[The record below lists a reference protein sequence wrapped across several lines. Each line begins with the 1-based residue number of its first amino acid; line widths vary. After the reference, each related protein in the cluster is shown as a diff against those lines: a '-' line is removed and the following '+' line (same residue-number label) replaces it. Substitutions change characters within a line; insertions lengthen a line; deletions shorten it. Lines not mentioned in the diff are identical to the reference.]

1 MKQKCFPPYMVQ
13 RPTNSPTPSDHYI
26 LGGVFFLWLS
36 FFTLKSRLHLSRL
49 LTEPSHYVITSLV
62 FILVHFSHDDSTR
75 WCATKF
81 LGCTSRVCCLMFFLG
96 GNHGQL
102 TNPICSDTFRR
113 QKYFVC
119 WFQVFITQRTGWPC
133 WECEGEPP
141 EKNGHRSEKK
151 TKLKRHRI
159 IWETLHFQ
167 DLQRI

>member
-1 MKQKCFPPYMVQ
+1 MVQ

-96 GNHGQL
+96 RGPWAADEPYL
-102 TNPICSDTFRR
+102 LW
-113 QKYFVC
+113 YFSSSKIFC
-119 WFQVFITQRTGWPC
+119 LLIPGFYYP
-133 WECEGEPP
+133 
-141 EKNGHRSEKK
+141 KNGLTLLRMWRGTPWKKMATVLKK